1 MELTQQEVMA
11 IIGEQ
16 ALQIAAQRK
25 HIAALEARLKALTD
39 GNVKPI
45 REAADGAS

>member
-11 IIGEQ
+11 VIGEQ

-25 HIAALEARLKALTD
+25 YIKELEARLRGL
-39 GNVKPI
+39 
-45 REAADGAS
+45 GAQQPQEDSP